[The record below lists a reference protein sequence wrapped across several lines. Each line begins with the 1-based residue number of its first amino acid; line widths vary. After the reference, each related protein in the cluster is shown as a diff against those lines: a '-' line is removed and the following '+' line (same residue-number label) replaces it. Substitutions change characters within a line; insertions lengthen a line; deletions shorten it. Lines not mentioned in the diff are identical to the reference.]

1 MTSEVVVMNSLGVAL
16 ATDSAT
22 TVTVGRDN
30 KVYNSA
36 DKLFM
41 LSKRHPVGVMI
52 YNNASLLGIPW
63 ETLLKMFRGRLGPQE
78 FPTLEEYGR
87 ELLRFLDGNVHLFPE
102 DVQYRFYLRLVET
115 LYRGINK
122 GIDTRILAQI
132 RQGDDDPDREAIA
145 TKYILTSLK
154 EWQGGLDDGRVDA
167 EDAKHLASR
176 GSADIRAAVDKAFG
190 SHLKLGSDAVTALRE
205 LAILVVSKQKIL
217 DETRSGLV
225 IAGFG
230 RDEYFPV
237 LQTFELGEVYRGKL
251 KYHLS
256 GLEKIDREKNLSVI
270 KPFAQSEM
278 VDTFLGGISTAL
290 KRRIIHEFVTLITE
304 LPDTIIDSIADLS
317 RPKKARWKTIMKGHG
332 EQAAIDL
339 VQKLEQYRLN
349 RHLTPIRN
357 AITNLPKN
365 ELAHVAASLVNL
377 NSFQKRMSPE
387 PETVGG
393 PVDVAVITK
402 GDGFVWIERKH
413 YFRPELNPHFFQ
425 KYGVRVEEPSQGDD
439 NEGRVEEDEIKSDKA
454 R

>member
-1 MTSEVVVMNSLGVAL
+1 
-16 ATDSAT
+16 
-22 TVTVGRDN
+22 
-30 KVYNSA
+30 
-36 DKLFM
+36 M
-41 LSKRHPVGVMI
+41 LSRRHPVGVMV

-63 ETLLKMFRGRLGPQE
+63 ETLLKMFRRRLGQKE
-78 FPTLEEYGR
+78 LPTLEEYGD
-87 ELLRFLDGNVHLFPE
+87 ELIRFLDRNEHLFPE
-102 DVQYRFYLRLVET
+102 EVQYRFYLRLVET

-122 GIDTRILAQI
+122 GIEAEILAQI
-132 RQGDDDPDREAIA
+132 RQGNDDPEREKIA
-145 TKYILTSLK
+145 TEYILGSLK
-154 EWQGGLDDGRVDA
+154 KWEAETDDTRIDS
-167 EDAKHLASR
+167 EDAKQFATH

-190 SHLKLGSDAVTALRE
+190 KHLKLGNRAVTALRQ
-205 LAILVVSKQKIL
+205 LAMLAVSKKKIL

-237 LQTFELGEVYRGKL
+237 MQTFELGEVYRGKL

-256 GLEKIDREKNLSVI
+256 GTEKIDREKKLSVI

-290 KRRIIHEFVTLITE
+290 KRRVIHEFVTLVTE
-304 LPDTIIDSIADLS
+304 LPDTIIDSITDLS
-317 RPKKARWKTIMKGHG
+317 GPKKAKWKTIMQGHG
-332 EQAAIDL
+332 EQAAVAL

-365 ELAHVAASLVNL
+365 ELAHVASSLVNL

-425 KYGVRVEEPSQGDD
+425 KYRMEEPSQEDE
-439 NEGRVEEDEIKSDKA
+439 NEGQTQIGESQPNEAK
-454 R
+454 

>member
-41 LSKRHPVGVMI
+41 LSKRHPVGVMV

-63 ETLLKMFRGRLGPQE
+63 ETLLKMFRRKLGPTE
-78 FPTLEEYGR
+78 FATLEEYAN
-87 ELLRFLDGNVHLFPE
+87 ELLGFLDDNAPLFPQ
-102 DVQYRFYLRLVET
+102 DVQYRFYLRMVET

-122 GIDTRILAQI
+122 GIDARILAQI
-132 RQGDDDPDREAIA
+132 RLGNDDPDRENIA
-145 TKYILTSLK
+145 TEYISNSL
-154 EWQGGLDDGRVDA
+154 EDWEAVADDARIDTEA
-167 EDAKHLASR
+167 AQYFATQ
-176 GSADIRAAVDKAFG
+176 GSADIRAAVEKAFG
-190 SHLKLGSDAVTALRE
+190 KHLKLGAEAVGALRE
-205 LAILVVSKQKIL
+205 LAKLVVSKEKIL
-217 DETRSGLV
+217 DETRTGLV

-237 LQTFELGEVYRGKL
+237 MQAFELGEVYRGKL

-256 GLEKIDREKNLSVI
+256 STERIDREKKLSVI
-270 KPFAQSEM
+270 KPFGVSDM
-278 VDTFLGGISTAL
+278 VETFLGGISPAF
-290 KRRIIHEFVTLITE
+290 KRRVVQEFVSLLAE
-304 LPDTIIDSIADLS
+304 LPSTIIDSITDLTG
-317 RPKKARWKTIMKGHG
+317 PKKARWKAIMEGLG

-339 VQKLEQYRLN
+339 IQRLEQYRIT
-349 RHLTPIRN
+349 RHLTPIRS
-357 AITNLPKN
+357 AITHLPKN

-377 NSFQKRMSPE
+377 NSFQKRVSTE

-413 YFRPELNPHFFQ
+413 YFRPELNHQFFRNYAYEFEHERG
-425 KYGVRVEEPSQGDD
+425 KHDESATGNAGPR
-439 NEGRVEEDEIKSDKA
+439 NET
-454 R
+454 